1 MGIRFKVKEEILLF
15 TTYFLARECDLK
27 KFHEQYLRRVEKA
40 RDITDILYV
49 TDEIKKGG
57 DEITRE
63 VMLQD
68 FRRDMRDFGQYP
80 FDESEWNVYSISC
93 IAQDVEVLACEGAN
107 VSRLWVDLALGEETV
122 PREFTS
128 YVSAVTLSRDG
139 RGSSLGSVCPD

>member
-1 MGIRFKVKEEILLF
+1 
-15 TTYFLARECDLK
+15 
-27 KFHEQYLRRVEKA
+27 
-40 RDITDILYV
+40 
-49 TDEIKKGG
+49 
-57 DEITRE
+57 
-63 VMLQD
+63 MLQD

-80 FDESEWNVYSISC
+80 FDESEWNVYSLSC

-139 RGSSLGSVCPD
+139 RGSSLGSVCPY